1 MKTVH
6 LLISGKVQ
14 GVFFRETARKI
25 AVQLNIKGW
34 IKNTNDEKVEAVIT
48 GEKEAIDD
56 FVNWCRVGPERAVVK
71 DISISQREESDFEKF
86 EVIRYN

>member
-6 LLISGKVQ
+6 ILISGKVQ

-25 AVQLNIKGW
+25 AEGLNIKGW
-34 IKNTNDEKVEAVIT
+34 IKNTKDEKVEAVIT

-56 FVNWCRVGPERAVVK
+56 FVNWCRVGPERSKVK
-71 DISISQREESDFEKF
+71 DIIISEREKSNFEKF